1 MREPAPG
8 GRVQRAR
15 IMRQKGVCVLQA
27 SFEALPRIHS
37 HPMRANGCFHKPADK
52 QGVCRKPHVQR
63 RIQRARIMRRKG
75 VCVLQAS
82 FEALPRIHPFPCVR
96 TDIFINRWTNMAF
109 AGTRAW
115 RTRPTRKDYAAKGS
129 LRFASLFLKSFRASI
144 PIPYARTAVFINRQT
159 NRAFAGNPMSKD
171 ASNAQGLC
179 GERVFAFCK
188 PLFEV
193 LSRIHP
199 FPYAMREQ
207 ALA

>member
-1 MREPAPG
+1 
-8 GRVQRAR
+8 
-15 IMRQKGVCVLQA
+15 
-27 SFEALPRIHS
+27 
-37 HPMRANGCFHKPADK
+37 MRASGCFHKPADK
-52 QGVCRKPHVQR
+52 QGVCGRNPCPKGASNAQGLCGERVFAFCKPLLRPFH
-63 RIQRARIMRRKG
+63 
-75 VCVLQAS
+75 AS
-82 FEALPRIHPFPCVR
+82 ISIPCVR